1 MTWKLAFLLI
11 VIIGG
16 VLTGL
21 APLFLFTDFRA
32 ELGIGTMLLGLFV
45 GILILLS
52 AGVPIGF
59 ASGVLG
65 AVVIWLNFG
74 LPGLGLVM
82 IRVSDLTSTAS
93 LVAIPFFI
101 LMASLL
107 ERSGIAQDIFDAL
120 SHLLRRARGGV
131 AVATAFLA
139 VILASMSGII
149 GGEIVLLG
157 LVALPQL
164 LRLGYDKH
172 LAIGTIC
179 AGGSL
184 GAIIPPSIVIIIYG
198 LIADTSII
206 KLFTALIVPG
216 FMLAGSY
223 VAYIII
229 RTQLNTTL
237 APLPANLAEDG
248 SEIDK
253 ELWGDL
259 LILLSPFAMGAVGV
273 AVANKLGAGAVEQTA
288 AFVFSST
295 FAMLGII
302 ALLRAR
308 QTNPVASG
316 LLPLLLIIDLVLG
329 SIYGGVATISEAAAM
344 GVVASLIVI
353 FLRRELEVVTIMGA
367 LEQMFRSVG
376 AILWVTFGAT
386 VLAGA
391 FTLSGGAQYV
401 STAILDLNAPPT
413 VVILLMLLVFF
424 ILGLFIDWIGII
436 LMTMPVFLP
445 IVLQLGYDPIWF
457 GVLFCVSMQIA
468 FLTPPFGSA
477 AFYLK
482 SVAPPDIDL
491 VTIYRSFGPF
501 ILLQIAI
508 LTVLV
513 AFPEISLFLVR

>member
-1 MTWKLAFLLI
+1 MTWKLAFMLI
-11 VIIGG
+11 VVIGG
-16 VLTGL
+16 ILTGL
-21 APLFLFTDFRA
+21 APLFLFVDFRA
-32 ELGIGTMLLGLFV
+32 ELGIGAMLIGMFAS
-45 GILILLS
+45 IFILLS

-59 ASGVLG
+59 ASGLLG

-74 LPGLGLVM
+74 LPGLGLIM
-82 IRVSDLTSTAS
+82 IRISDLTSTAS

-107 ERSGIAQDIFDAL
+107 ERSGIAQDVFDAL

-206 KLFTALIVPG
+206 KLFTALIVPS

-229 RTQLNTTL
+229 RTQLNKNL
-237 APLPANLAEDG
+237 APLPANSTEYG
-248 SEIDK
+248 PGIEK
-253 ELWGDL
+253 GLWGDFS
-259 LILLSPFAMGAVGV
+259 ILLSPFAVGAFGA
-273 AVANKLGAGAVEQTA
+273 AVANKIGAGAVEQTA

-302 ALLRAR
+302 AWLRAR
-308 QTNPVASG
+308 QTNPIARG

-329 SIYGGVATISEAAAM
+329 SIYGGVTTISEAAAM
-344 GVVASLIVI
+344 GVFASLVVI
-353 FLRRELEVVTIMGA
+353 FLRRELEVATIMGA

-391 FTLSGGAQYV
+391 FTLSGGSQYL
-401 STAILDLNAPPT
+401 STTILSLNAPPT
-413 VVILLMLLVFF
+413 VVILVMLLVFF

-436 LMTMPVFLP
+436 LVTMPVFLP